1 MWLNKK
7 QTKDLILG
15 LLKTFL
21 MILGLNIFLTTSFT
35 IINLESEKNN
45 LESGIKFNFKKLKYD
60 QNVQFDLDIY

>member
-21 MILGLNIFLTTSFT
+21 MILGLNIFLTTLFT